1 MARTSVARR
10 PRVRGAAVAACAVAA
25 LTLAACGVDVSG
37 SATTVVPIG
46 PTDFATIPPAQTT
59 IPSTTTTLPPGAIGV
74 EQEYLVQR
82 GDSPIKVANIF
93 GITVTELLAWNGLVD
108 PSQFPYP
115 GGKLRIP
122 PSAQVVSTNVQQ
134 TVTSSPVGKP
144 GCGNR
149 PAGTYEVAAGD
160 SVFAIMQKF
169 CVSLPAMLAAN
180 NWTSA
185 ESAFLYAGLKINIPP
200 AGS

>member
-1 MARTSVARR
+1 M
-10 PRVRGAAVAACAVAA
+10 
-25 LTLAACGVDVSG
+25 DVSG

-59 IPSTTTTLPPGAIGV
+59 IPSTTTTLPPGAVGV
-74 EQEYLVQR
+74 EQEYVVQR
-82 GDSPIKVANIF
+82 GDSPIAVANLF
-93 GITVTELLAWNGLVD
+93 GISVTELLAWNGLVD
-108 PSQFPYP
+108 VSQFPYP
-115 GGKLRIP
+115 GSKLRIP

-134 TVTSSPVGKP
+134 TVTPTPVGKP

-160 SVFAIMQKF
+160 SVFSIMSKF
-169 CVSLPAMLAAN
+169 CVSLGAIVAAN
-180 NWTSA
+180 NWASA
-185 ESAFLYAGLKINIPP
+185 DSAFLYPGLKINIPA

>member
-1 MARTSVARR
+1 
-10 PRVRGAAVAACAVAA
+10 VRGAALAACALAA

-59 IPSTTTTLPPGAIGV
+59 IPNTTTTLPPGAIGV

-82 GDSPIKVANIF
+82 GDSPIKVALIF

-115 GGKLRIP
+115 GGRLRIP
-122 PSAQVVSTNVQQ
+122 PSAQVVSRNVPQ
-134 TVTSSPVGKP
+134 TVTASPGGKP
-144 GCGNR
+144 VCGNR